1 MKKFLLVL
9 SIIVVVALV
18 VAGAWFLGSSG
29 LGSQETP
36 ESITLGNMLYEYS
49 GLVFIADDR
58 GFFAANG
65 LNVTLRDYV
74 STVASITELENN
86 ETDITLVPEY
96 SIVTEAFKKENI
108 TVIGNS
114 DKYESVF
121 LISRKD
127 RGIENVSDLKGRKIG
142 GSKGTIGEFYLGRF
156 LELNGMRIEDVT
168 FTDMPT
174 TQYVET
180 ITNGSVDAVIVVYK
194 YLDQSREQLGSN
206 LVAWPIQSSQKG
218 YVVLT
223 CRNDWASSHPETIIK
238 VLKSVKQAED
248 YAITH
253 PAEARA
259 IIQKRMNY
267 TDTAM
272 ADFWPD
278 HEYALTLD
286 QSLITAMEGEARW
299 MIANNL
305 TNATEV
311 PDFREYISTEGLK
324 AVKPGSVRINE

>member
-1 MKKFLLVL
+1 VKKFLLVL

-74 STVASITELENN
+74 STVASITGLENN

-286 QSLITAMEGEARW
+286 QSLITAMEDEARW

>member
-49 GLVFIADDR
+49 GLVFIADDQ

-74 STVASITELENN
+74 STVASITGLENN

-286 QSLITAMEGEARW
+286 QSLITAMEDEARW

-324 AVKPGSVRINE
+324 AVKPGSVRIHE

>member
-74 STVASITELENN
+74 STVASITGLENN

>member
-1 MKKFLLVL
+1 VKKFLLVL
-9 SIIVVVALV
+9 SIIAVVALV

-74 STVASITELENN
+74 STVASITGLENN

-286 QSLITAMEGEARW
+286 QSLITAMEDEARW

>member
-1 MKKFLLVL
+1 VKKFLLVL

-74 STVASITELENN
+74 STVASITGLENN

-272 ADFWPD
+272 ADIWPD

-286 QSLITAMEGEARW
+286 QSLITAMEDEARW

-305 TNATEV
+305 TNATEI
-311 PDFREYISTEGLK
+311 PDFRKYISTEGLK
-324 AVKPGSVRINE
+324 AVKPGSVRIHE

>member
-1 MKKFLLVL
+1 VKKFLLVL

-49 GLVFIADDR
+49 GLVFIAYDQ

-74 STVASITELENN
+74 STVASITGLENN

-272 ADFWPD
+272 ADIWPD

-286 QSLITAMEGEARW
+286 QSLITAMEDEARW

>member
-49 GLVFIADDR
+49 GLVFIADDQ

-74 STVASITELENN
+74 STVASITGLENN

-272 ADFWPD
+272 ADIWPD

-286 QSLITAMEGEARW
+286 QSLITAMEDEARW

-324 AVKPGSVRINE
+324 AVKPGSVRIHE

>member
-1 MKKFLLVL
+1 VKKFLLVL

-49 GLVFIADDR
+49 GLVFIADDQ

-74 STVASITELENN
+74 STVASITGLENN

-286 QSLITAMEGEARW
+286 QSLITAMEDEARW

-324 AVKPGSVRINE
+324 AVKPGSVRIHE

>member
-74 STVASITELENN
+74 STVASITGLENN

-96 SIVTEAFKKENI
+96 SIVTEAFKKKNI

-194 YLDQSREQLGSN
+194 YLDQSREQLGSD

-272 ADFWPD
+272 ADIWPD

-286 QSLITAMEGEARW
+286 QSLITAMEDEARW

-305 TNATEV
+305 TNATEI
-311 PDFREYISTEGLK
+311 PDFRKYISTEGLK
-324 AVKPGSVRINE
+324 AVKPGSVRIHE

>member
-1 MKKFLLVL
+1 
-9 SIIVVVALV
+9 
-18 VAGAWFLGSSG
+18 
-29 LGSQETP
+29 
-36 ESITLGNMLYEYS
+36 
-49 GLVFIADDR
+49 
-58 GFFAANG
+58 
-65 LNVTLRDYV
+65 
-74 STVASITELENN
+74 
-86 ETDITLVPEY
+86 
-96 SIVTEAFKKENI
+96 
-108 TVIGNS
+108 
-114 DKYESVF
+114 
-121 LISRKD
+121 
-127 RGIENVSDLKGRKIG
+127 
-142 GSKGTIGEFYLGRF
+142 
-156 LELNGMRIEDVT
+156 MRIEDVT

-286 QSLITAMEGEARW
+286 QSLITAMEDEARW

>member
-1 MKKFLLVL
+1 MVL

-74 STVASITELENN
+74 STVASITGLENN

-286 QSLITAMEGEARW
+286 QSLITAMEDEARW

-324 AVKPGSVRINE
+324 AVKPGSVRIHE

>member
-1 MKKFLLVL
+1 VKKFLLVL

-49 GLVFIADDR
+49 GLVFIADDQ

-74 STVASITELENN
+74 STVASITGLENN

-286 QSLITAMEGEARW
+286 QSLITAMEDEARW

>member
-74 STVASITELENN
+74 STVASITGLENN

-286 QSLITAMEGEARW
+286 QSLITAMEDEARW